1 MAELKE
7 LYYTENKTRGV
18 TYEIRKHASMT
29 QKTKSQGQVK
39 LPYTTSSN
47 KRNSCL
53 NLKLTV
59 KDTN

>member
-29 QKTKSQGQVK
+29 QKTKSQG
-39 LPYTTSSN
+39 
-47 KRNSCL
+47 
-53 NLKLTV
+53 
-59 KDTN
+59 